1 MYFVKV
7 LDCDPNKGPSEKS
20 SVIKL
25 IEKYGYNMPANEGG
39 IYMLQGVQNI
49 YLPLGANDGDEEIIL
64 KALGFN
70 KTRNS
75 HN

>member
-1 MYFVKV
+1 MYFFKA
-7 LDCDPNKGPSEKS
+7 LDCNSNVGPNEKGA
-20 SVIKL
+20 VIKL
-25 IEKYGYNMPANEGG
+25 IERYGYNMPAKEGG
-39 IYMLQGVQNI
+39 SYYFQGVQNI

>member
-1 MYFVKV
+1 M
-7 LDCDPNKGPSEKS
+7 DCGSSMSPNEKG

-25 IEKYGYNMPANEGG
+25 IEKYGYNMPAKEGG
-39 IYMLQGVQNI
+39 MYYLQGVQNI
-49 YLPLGANDGDEEIIL
+49 YLPLGANDRDEEVIL